1 MSSVHLSPQRGLE
14 KVKALYDDLAAERD
28 WVLAAPLATHQ
39 ALVGDVARFLALEAR
54 LLDAGHFERWL
65 QLWDPQG
72 WYWIPLRRDSHPGAD
87 QALFLDDRRRL
98 QERVWR
104 LRDPYAWGIQ
114 PLPETVRVISGV
126 EAWDHPRREGAEGTV
141 VASSTLMLHVVAG
154 SQPRQVVAR
163 QIHRLSP
170 KAEGQAIVGF
180 EMVRKTLLIP
190 ELAQGSRHLGW
201 LL

>member
-1 MSSVHLSPQRGLE
+1 MSSAQLSSQLGL
-14 KVKALYDDLAAERD
+14 KRVKALYDDLAAERD
-28 WVLAAPLATHQ
+28 WVLAAPLATHS
-39 ALVGDVARFLALEAR
+39 ALVANVARFLAQEAR

-72 WYWIPLRRDSHPGAD
+72 WYWVPLRRDSHPGAD

-104 LRDPYAWGIQ
+104 MRDPYAWGIQ
-114 PLPETVRVISGV
+114 PLPEMVRAISGV
-126 EAWDHPRREGAEGTV
+126 EAWEHPGDEGAV
-141 VASSTLMLHVVAG
+141 LASSTLMLQVVGG

-163 QIHRLSP
+163 QIHRLRP
-170 KAEGQAIVGF
+170 KAEGAEVEGF

>member
-1 MSSVHLSPQRGLE
+1 MSSAQLSSQLGL
-14 KVKALYDDLAAERD
+14 KRVKALYNDLAAERD
-28 WVLAAPLATHQ
+28 WVLAAPLATHP
-39 ALVGDVARFLALEAR
+39 ALVADVARFLALEAR

-114 PLPETVRVISGV
+114 PLPEMVRAISGV
-126 EAWDHPRREGAEGTV
+126 EAWEHPGDEGTV
-141 VASSTLMLHVVAG
+141 LASSTLMLQVVGG

-163 QIHRLSP
+163 QIHRLRP
-170 KAEGQAIVGF
+170 KAEGAGVEGF

>member
-1 MSSVHLSPQRGLE
+1 MSSVQLSPQGGVER
-14 KVKALYDDLAAERD
+14 VKALYDDLAADRD
-28 WVLAAPLATHQ
+28 WVLAAPLATNQ
-39 ALVGDVARFLALEAR
+39 ALVADVARFLALEAR

-114 PLPETVRVISGV
+114 PLPETVRAITSV
-126 EAWDHPRREGAEGTV
+126 EAWEHPRTEEGERMV
-141 VASSTLMLHVVAG
+141 VASSALILHGGVG
-154 SQPRQVVAR
+154 SQPCRVVAR
-163 QIHRLSP
+163 QIHRLRPEGP
-170 KAEGQAIVGF
+170 KVEGFGF

-190 ELAQGSRHLGW
+190 DLAQGSRQMGW

>member
-1 MSSVHLSPQRGLE
+1 MSAAHLSAQRGLE
-14 KVKALYDDLAAERD
+14 GVKALYDDLAAERD
-28 WVLAAPLATHQ
+28 WVLSAPLATPQ
-39 ALVGDVARFLALEAR
+39 ALVADVERFLALEAR

-72 WYWIPLRRDSHPGAD
+72 WYWIPLRRDSHPGTD
-87 QALFLDDRRRL
+87 QALFLDDWRRL

-114 PLPETVRVISGV
+114 PLPEMVRAITSV
-126 EAWDHPRREGAEGTV
+126 EAWEHPHKDLAEGTI
-141 VASSTLMLHVVAG
+141 VASSTLILQVVAG

-163 QIHRLSP
+163 QIHRLRP
-170 KAEGQAIVGF
+170 KTEGSKSEGF
-180 EMVRKTLLIP
+180 EIVRKTLLIP
-190 ELAQGSRHLGW
+190 ELARGSQHLGW

>member
-1 MSSVHLSPQRGLE
+1 MSSAQLSPQGGLE
-14 KVKALYDDLAAERD
+14 RVKALYDDLAAERD
-28 WVLAAPLATHQ
+28 WVLAAPLATNQ
-39 ALVGDVARFLALEAR
+39 ALVADVARFLALEAR
-54 LLDAGHFERWL
+54 LLDARHFERWL

-104 LRDPYAWGIQ
+104 LRDPYAWGMQ
-114 PLPETVRVISGV
+114 PLPETVRAITGV
-126 EAWDHPRREGAEGTV
+126 EAWERPWGEGGERMV
-141 VASSTLMLHVVAG
+141 VASSALILHGVAG
-154 SQPRQVVAR
+154 SQPHRLVAR
-163 QIHRLSP
+163 QIHRLRP
-170 KAEGQAIVGF
+170 KAEGPKVEGF

-190 ELAQGSRHLGW
+190 DLAQGSRQMGW